1 MIGDGLGRSHPPL
14 LASLNFEDEVL
25 HECLALLSP
34 LRHSVNPSVFILYVR
49 QHNCTLSLL
58 DRPIPSQAT
67 ASVIRTVRT
76 DVNFPIESG
85 ARAPGRTGMGPC
97 SVDPL
102 RLFTA
107 TLPMCHVPRI
117 LFLGP
122 GTMGRVLVSY
132 LHVIV

>member
-14 LASLNFEDEVL
+14 LASLNFEDEML
-25 HECLALLSP
+25 HECLSLVAVAPFRKSLGIY
-34 LRHSVNPSVFILYVR
+34 FVR
-49 QHNCTLSLL
+49 STAQLHPSLL

-67 ASVIRTVRT
+67 ASVIRTVRP

-132 LHVIV
+132 LHVIA